1 MSRVSCHV
9 CRCCWKMWRPPLWCE
24 NVRVRKYLSVN
35 IFMFF
40 LSIKRS
46 GLIETGGSCHS
57 HVSTETT
64 VHVPWHRTKKDIK
77 LINDATPSLP

>member
-1 MSRVSCHV
+1 M
-9 CRCCWKMWRPPLWCE
+9 
-24 NVRVRKYLSVN
+24 NVRAKVEYLSVCVN